1 MDDIQEFYAQYTSGE
16 FKEDDDRKK
25 WGDKY
30 SDHLAMVDALE
41 ALKEKVKTFEPA
53 KRLAFIQC
61 VGSRD
66 FRFYPFCSGYC
77 CMHSIKEA
85 IIANEHEP
93 ETTST
98 IFGMDIRAVGKGFE
112 EYKIRGGNTS
122 GITYVR
128 GRAAEIREDPDHN
141 PIVIYEDTRERKVKS
156 KDFDMVI
163 LATACAPS
171 KGMVELSKILGF
183 ALDDHGFVKSDSLSP
198 VDTTVPGIFVCGC
211 AESPM
216 DVPESVAQ
224 ASSAAERAA
233 EIVFQ
238 SDLEKEKAIA

>member
-1 MDDIQEFYAQYTSGE
+1 VTY
-16 FKEDDDRKK
+16 
-25 WGDKY
+25 
-30 SDHLAMVDALE
+30 
-41 ALKEKVKTFEPA
+41 
-53 KRLAFIQC
+53 
-61 VGSRD
+61 
-66 FRFYPFCSGYC
+66 
-77 CMHSIKEA
+77 
-85 IIANEHEP
+85 
-93 ETTST
+93 
-98 IFGMDIRAVGKGFE
+98 E
-112 EYKIRGGNTS
+112 E
-122 GITYVR
+122 
-128 GRAAEIREDPDHN
+128 
-141 PIVIYEDTRERKVKS
+141 TRERKVKS

-183 ALDDHGFVKSDSLSP
+183 ALDDHGFVKSDPLSP